1 MSRILIVEDEA
12 HLAHGLRFNLKEE
25 GHEADVAGDGEE
37 ALSRL
42 VDRAEHFD
50 AVVLD
55 VMLPGKSGFEVA
67 SLLREKKNYVPILM
81 LTARGR
87 PEDVLEGFAAGADDY
102 LPKPF
107 ELAILIARLDGL
119 LRRSAWM
126 RQSVARDPAG
136 ANSAASV
143 PQVRARSSGANLGTS
158 LGASRDTAAGSDSF
172 TFAGKSIDFA
182 ELELR
187 SLGNTIHL
195 TVMEAE
201 FLRYL
206 VRSGG
211 RIVSRK
217 ALLENVWGLHEDTDT
232 RAIDNFVVRLRR
244 YIEEDPSRPRHL
256 LTVRGVGYRFVAEPE

>member
-1 MSRILIVEDEA
+1 MSRVLIVEDEA
-12 HLAHGLRFNLKEE
+12 HIAQGLRFNLQAE
-25 GHEADVAGDGEE
+25 GHEAEVAGDGED
-37 ALSRL
+37 ALARL
-42 VDRAEHFD
+42 IGQAEHFD

-87 PEDVLEGFAAGADDY
+87 PEDVLQGFAAGADDY

-119 LRRSAWM
+119 LRRSVWM
-126 RQSVARDPAG
+126 KQSTEQSATLAEGTVERSPATESK
-136 ANSAASV
+136 SAE
-143 PQVRARSSGANLGTS
+143 
-158 LGASRDTAAGSDSF
+158 DSF
-172 TFAGKSIDFA
+172 TFADKSIDFA

-201 FLRYL
+201 LLRYL
-206 VRSGG
+206 VRSAG

-217 ALLENVWGLHEDTDT
+217 ALLEDVWGLHEDTDT
-232 RAIDNFVVRLRR
+232 RAIDNFIVRLRR
-244 YIEEDPSRPRHL
+244 YIEEDPARPHHL